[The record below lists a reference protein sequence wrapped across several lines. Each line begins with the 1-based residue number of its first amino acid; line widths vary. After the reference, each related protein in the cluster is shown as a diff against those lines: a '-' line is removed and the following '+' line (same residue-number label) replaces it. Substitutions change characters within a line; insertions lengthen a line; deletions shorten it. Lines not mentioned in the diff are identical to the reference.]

1 MKDLIERAAKQ
12 RVEINLKGGKISVKR
27 PKGVSLEIIDEIR
40 ENKDALI
47 RELSVNQSVH
57 QLRSAMIWLVD
68 AWNSSAMF
76 NRPKHDMTGDF
87 WMTMFEWD
95 EQATELRSKY
105 NYDKCP
111 LGECDVE
118 RQPVWCYH
126 CSPKS
131 AAQLSWSQL
140 EALL

>member
-105 NYDKCP
+105 NYDKCQYV
-111 LGECDVE
+111 ECDVE
-118 RQPVWCYH
+118 LQPVWCYH

-140 EALL
+140 

>member
-1 MKDLIERAAKQ
+1 MRDLIERAAQQ
-12 RVEINLKGGKISVKR
+12 RVEISLKGGKISVRR
-27 PKGVSLEIIDEIR
+27 PKSVSPEIIDEIR

-118 RQPVWCYH
+118 RQPVWCKN
-126 CSPKS
+126 CSPM
-131 AAQLSWSQL
+131 AAQQLSWN
-140 EALL
+140 

>member
-57 QLRSAMIWLVD
+57 QLRSAMLWLVD

-140 EALL
+140 

>member
-1 MKDLIERAAKQ
+1 MRDLIERAAQQ
-12 RVEINLKGGKISVKR
+12 RVEISLKGGKISVRR
-27 PKGVSLEIIDEIR
+27 PKSVSPEIIDEIR

-140 EALL
+140 

>member
-1 MKDLIERAAKQ
+1 VRDLIERAAQQ
-12 RVEINLKGGKISVKR
+12 RVEISLKGGKISVRR
-27 PKGVSLEIIDEIR
+27 PKSVSPEIIDEIR

-57 QLRSAMIWLVD
+57 Q
-68 AWNSSAMF
+68 
-76 NRPKHDMTGDF
+76 HDMTGDF

-118 RQPVWCYH
+118 RQPVWCKN
-126 CSPKS
+126 CSPM
-131 AAQLSWSQL
+131 AAQQLSWN
-140 EALL
+140 

>member
-27 PKGVSLEIIDEIR
+27 PKGVSPEIIDEIR

-118 RQPVWCYH
+118 RQPVWCKN
-126 CSPKS
+126 CSPM
-131 AAQLSWSQL
+131 AAQQLSL
-140 EALL
+140 N

>member
-131 AAQLSWSQL
+131 AAQLSWCQL
-140 EALL
+140 

>member
-118 RQPVWCYH
+118 RQPVWCKN
-126 CSPKS
+126 CSPM
-131 AAQLSWSQL
+131 AAQQLSL
-140 EALL
+140 N

>member
-40 ENKDALI
+40 EIKDALI

-140 EALL
+140 

>member
-1 MKDLIERAAKQ
+1 LKDLIERAAKQ

-27 PKGVSLEIIDEIR
+27 PKGVSPEIIDEIR

-95 EQATELRSKY
+95 QQATELRSKY

-118 RQPVWCYH
+118 RQPVWCKN
-126 CSPKS
+126 CSPM
-131 AAQLSWSQL
+131 AAQQLSL
-140 EALL
+140 N

>member
-87 WMTMFEWD
+87 WMTMSEWD

-140 EALL
+140 

>member
-1 MKDLIERAAKQ
+1 LKDLIERAAKQ

-27 PKGVSLEIIDEIR
+27 PQGVSPEIIDEIR

-140 EALL
+140 

>member
-1 MKDLIERAAKQ
+1 LKDLIERAAKQ

-27 PKGVSLEIIDEIR
+27 PKGVSPEIIDEIR

-140 EALL
+140 

>member
-27 PKGVSLEIIDEIR
+27 PKGVSPEIIDEIR

-140 EALL
+140 

>member
-12 RVEINLKGGKISVKR
+12 RVEINLMGGKISVKR

-140 EALL
+140 

>member
-140 EALL
+140 